1 MPKTSFIAKDSG
13 TRKFQWK
20 KMEQAPKPME
30 TPKPKSKTMLY
41 AIIVI
46 ILIAVGVGAY
56 FLTQNTPTTPPAVQL
71 TIWDNNGACLQT
83 ASPANCGF
91 KDSNGNANVT
101 ISHTQTIQWMNTGG
115 SPHTVTSCDPSH
127 ATSSNTLGC
136 PSANAAGLQ
145 SFDSGTVA
153 ANSGKWPSSPYLT
166 LAAGTYYY
174 YCTIH
179 PWMHGKLTV
188 T

>member
-1 MPKTSFIAKDSG
+1 
-13 TRKFQWK
+13 
-20 KMEQAPKPME
+20 MEQTPKPME
-30 TPKPKSKTMLY
+30 TPKPKGRTMLY

-46 ILIAVGVGAY
+46 ILIAVGVGVY
-56 FLTQNTPTTPPAVQL
+56 FLTQNTSTPAAVQL
-71 TIWDNNGACLQT
+71 TIWDTNGACLQT
-83 ASPANCGF
+83 ASPPNCGF
-91 KDSNGNANVT
+91 KDASGNANVT
-101 ISHTQTIQWMNTGG
+101 ITHTQTIQWINNGG
-115 SPHTVTSCDPSH
+115 SPHTVTSCDPIH

-136 PSANAAGLQ
+136 PIANAAGLQ
-145 SFDSGTVA
+145 SFDSGTISA
-153 ANSGKWPSSPYLT
+153 SGGKWPSSPYLT

>member
-1 MPKTSFIAKDSG
+1 
-13 TRKFQWK
+13 
-20 KMEQAPKPME
+20 MEQTPKPME
-30 TPKPKSKTMLY
+30 TPKPKGRTMLY

-46 ILIAVGVGAY
+46 ILIAVGVGVY
-56 FLTQNTPTTPPAVQL
+56 FLTQNTSTTPAAVQL
-71 TIWDNNGACLQT
+71 TIWDTNGACLQT
-83 ASPANCGF
+83 ASPPNCGF

-101 ISHTQTIQWMNTGG
+101 ISHTQTIQWVNNGG
-115 SPHTVTSCDPSH
+115 SPHTVTSCDPAH

-136 PSANAAGLQ
+136 PVANAAGLQ
-145 SFDSGTVA
+145 SFDSGTIS
-153 ANSGKWPSSPYLT
+153 ANGGKWPSSPYLT